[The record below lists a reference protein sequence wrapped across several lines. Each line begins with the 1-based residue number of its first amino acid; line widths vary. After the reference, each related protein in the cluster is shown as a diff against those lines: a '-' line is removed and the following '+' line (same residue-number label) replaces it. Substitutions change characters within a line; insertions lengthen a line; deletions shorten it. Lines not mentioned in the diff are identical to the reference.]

1 MEVSMKKERV
11 EPCYGGDIFVFSK
24 EGLLWKAF

>member
-11 EPCYGGDIFVFSK
+11 KPCSGGDIFVFLR
-24 EGLLWKAF
+24 EGQIWKAF